1 MFDIPA
7 FGQARAGFF
16 QSRFDFNDMAK
27 VGRTGRATKAR
38 EGPKALATDHF
49 MAIGRESVKE
59 SLKGVAVA
67 LFVARALVK

>member
-1 MFDIPA
+1 VFDIPA

-27 VGRTGRATKAR
+27 VGRTGRATKGAR
-38 EGPKALATDHF
+38 AQRPSPPARF

-59 SLKGVAVA
+59 SLKGAAVA
-67 LFVARALVK
+67 LFVARGLVK